1 MADYG
6 YSLDI
11 MSCPGSGVLDPPILR
26 GSSSWSDHYEVDF
39 VYLAVLGDPKMVN
52 LSVATWFDSPP
63 SAPALMYDAD
73 PEHVLF
79 ADANYE
85 LADWIHQL
93 PKPVGIMAC
102 TDQLGFW
109 LLDACDRAGVDVP
122 VIGVENDESLCEMA
136 NPPMS
141 SVWFDAER
149 IGYQAARLLD
159 RMMRGQSPPPPET
172 LYPPGGIVTRRSSD
186 IIAVDDEMVGRALH
200 FIRDHADRNLRV
212 GEVAEAV
219 FVSRSV
225 LERRM
230 RQTIGRSPKAE
241 IIRVRLQLVQDYL
254 LSSSLTLTEIAERTV
269 FHHPQ
274 YLAELFKKK
283 LGQTPGQFRGNY
295 RKAE

>member
-1 MADYG
+1 VPT
-6 YSLDI
+6 L
-11 MSCPGSGVLDPPILR
+11 CRPL
-26 GSSSWSDHYEVDF
+26 
-39 VYLAVLGDPKMVN
+39 
-52 LSVATWFDSPP
+52 
-63 SAPALMYDAD
+63 SAPATAATFTT
-73 PEHVLF
+73 PTWTERQQQ
-79 ADANYE
+79 E

-122 VIGVENDESLCEMA
+122 DEVAVIGVENDESLCEMA